1 MTPAWNP
8 TCTVRV
14 DAPPATAPRATRSP
28 ARAAL
33 ASLLNVPSD
42 TDFEALLVAAR
53 DGEAWALTSLYRS
66 LYPRLRR
73 YLASLDPNE
82 GEDLASETWLDLI
95 RGLARFD
102 GDETA
107 LRAFAFTIGVR
118 RLADLRRRRR
128 RQRTDPRDPGGI
140 AELAPTGDVENEAL
154 DSIGTAMALQT
165 IVSSLPREQAE
176 VILLRVIGQLDAET
190 VGTILGKRP
199 GTVRVIQHRAL
210 RRLAAVLELE
220 GVTR

>member
-1 MTPAWNP
+1 MSPRSDGA
-8 TCTVRV
+8 
-14 DAPPATAPRATRSP
+14 PATAACTGSP
-28 ARAAL
+28 PRAAL
-33 ASLLNVPSD
+33 ASLLKVSSES
-42 TDFEALLVAAR
+42 DFEALLLAAR
-53 DGEAWALTSLYRS
+53 EGEAWALTSLFRS

-95 RGLARFD
+95 GGLARFD

-107 LRAFAFTIGVR
+107 LRAFAFTIAVR

-128 RQRTDPRDPGGI
+128 RQRTDPQDPGGL

-154 DSIGTAMALQT
+154 ESIGTAMALQT
-165 IVSSLPREQAE
+165 IVCSLPREQAE
-176 VILLRVIGQLDAET
+176 VIMLRVIGQLDAET

-199 GTVRVIQHRAL
+199 GTVRVMQHRAL
-210 RRLAAVLELE
+210 RRLASVLELE

>member
-1 MTPAWNP
+1 MDVTS
-8 TCTVRV
+8 
-14 DAPPATAPRATRSP
+14 DAGSVSP
-28 ARAAL
+28 APARV
-33 ASLLNVPSD
+33 ASLAKVPSER
-42 TDFEALLVAAR
+42 DFDAVLIAAR
-53 DGEAWALTSLYRS
+53 DGEAWALADLYRS

-73 YLASLDPNE
+73 YLAALDPNE

-95 RGLARFD
+95 GGLSRFD

-128 RQRTDPRDPGGI
+128 RQRTDPHDPD
-140 AELAPTGDVENEAL
+140 ALAALAPTGDVEDEAL
-154 DSIGTAMALQT
+154 ESIGTAFALQT
-165 IVSSLPREQAE
+165 IVSSLPLEQAE
-176 VILLRVIGQLDAET
+176 VILLRVIGRLDAET
-190 VGTILGKRP
+190 VGAILGKRP

-210 RRLAAVLELE
+210 RRLASVLELE